1 MGKPCIIG
9 TLAMARLGIATH
21 PAPQMLSLADPNDC
35 KKIMGWAKLEK
46 LETFTPYPADP
57 ADWPRMEHSFWGKER
72 RTWGGDMV
80 SPTPLRVS
88 GPPGS
93 RKPRQHRRTKAEN
106 VSSRRGGL

>member
-1 MGKPCIIG
+1 LGKPCIIG

-21 PAPQMLSLADPNDC
+21 PASQMLSLADPDDC
-35 KKIMGWAKLEK
+35 KKIMGWVKQEK
-46 LETFTPYPADP
+46 METFTPYPADP

-88 GPPGS
+88 GPPDS
-93 RKPRQHRRTKAEN
+93 RKPRPHRRTKAEN
-106 VSSRRGGL
+106 VSSRRDGL